1 MVKEEPPNNRHVGTR
16 HFVLFRE
23 VVLSSEVKNVLEKWN
38 FGTLKCVFYREVF
51 FYCVHYLECPLS
63 DHTVYCILYTLP
75 LLLNS
80 I

>member
-1 MVKEEPPNNRHVGTR
+1 MVKEEPRHVGTR

-51 FYCVHYLECPLS
+51 FSIVSIIWSVLYQTILYI
-63 DHTVYCILYTLP
+63 VYCIRFH
-75 LLLNS
+75 
-80 I
+80 